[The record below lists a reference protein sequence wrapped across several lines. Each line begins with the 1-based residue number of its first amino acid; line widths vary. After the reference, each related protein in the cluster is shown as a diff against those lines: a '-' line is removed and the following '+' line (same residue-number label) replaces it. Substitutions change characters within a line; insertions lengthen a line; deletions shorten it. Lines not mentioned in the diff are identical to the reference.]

1 MATNRPTDIE
11 EVFRE
16 VSPTLWRALYA
27 YSGGRREIADDAV
40 AEAFA
45 RLILHSERVRSP
57 VPWLYRTAFR
67 LAADELRRRARLS
80 EPSDA
85 ETWDEPET
93 GELMG
98 AMRKLSASQRAAVY
112 LHYNADLP
120 VREVARLMD
129 TSSAAVKVHLHRGR
143 NRLRALLGEEEER

>member
-45 RLILHSERVRSP
+45 RLIVHSERVRSP
-57 VPWLYRTAFR
+57 APWLYRTAFR
-67 LAADELRRRARLS
+67 LAAHEMRRRARLS
-80 EPSDA
+80 ELDDG
-85 ETWDEPET
+85 EVWDEPDT

-98 AMRKLSASQRAAVY
+98 AMRQLSPSQRAAVY
-112 LHYNADLP
+112 LHYTADLP

-143 NRLRALLGEEEER
+143 KRLRALLGEEEER

>member
-45 RLILHSERVRSP
+45 RPSGASP
-57 VPWLYRTAFR
+57 PGTVVVQDP
-67 LAADELRRRARLS
+67 AA
-80 EPSDA
+80 
-85 ETWDEPET
+85 
-93 GELMG
+93 G
-98 AMRKLSASQRAAVY
+98 A
-112 LHYNADLP
+112 
-120 VREVARLMD
+120 EVAPGTTVD
-129 TSSAAVKVHLHRGR
+129 VKV
-143 NRLRALLGEEEER
+143 ALSK